1 MDEVKELLFRIGSNH
16 EELEVLVDGELVIKG
31 SSQEAVE
38 ELIGL
43 CDELQQAVKERG
55 RVLTLAELDKLD
67 I

>member
-43 CDELQQAVKERG
+43 CDELQTSFSRRLKSEGESLR
-55 RVLTLAELDKLD
+55 LPN
-67 I
+67 